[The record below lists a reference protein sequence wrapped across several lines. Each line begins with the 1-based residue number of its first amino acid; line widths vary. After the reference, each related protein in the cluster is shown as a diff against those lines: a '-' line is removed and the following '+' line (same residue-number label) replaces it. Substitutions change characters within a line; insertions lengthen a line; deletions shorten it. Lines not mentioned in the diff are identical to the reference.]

1 MFVNDPNSPY
11 YTGEKKENWRMGR
24 EKYLAQAG
32 LETGEFIGRYG
43 WRASTYAS
51 GTLTAGALM
60 GRPMGGLASGY
71 KFGIVGSQFMSLPIA
86 AYRFSTAPR
95 GKSIGNAMG
104 GFMGSTFGAVVGGI
118 FGGPIGAIAGA
129 AVLSKP
135 IEDVTSKVI
144 NKFSSIGRT
153 SASLRAGGN
162 YKDTQVAYTMRSRA
176 AQELN
181 GSLMNA
187 KMYLGQEAQYAFE

>member
-43 WRASTYAS
+43 WRASTYVS

-60 GRPMGGLASGY
+60 GHPIRGITSGY
-71 KFGIVGSQFMSLPIA
+71 KFGIKGSQFVSLPIA
-86 AYRFSTAPR
+86 AYRFATAPR
-95 GKSIGNAMG
+95 GKVIGNTVG
-104 GFMGSTFGAVVGGI
+104 GFMGSTFGAVVGGLA
-118 FGGPIGAIAGA
+118 GGPAGSIIGAAL
-129 AVLSKP
+129 LSKP

-144 NKFSSIGRT
+144 NKFSSIARS
-153 SASLRAGGN
+153 SASLRMGGN

-176 AQELN
+176 ASELN
-181 GSLMNA
+181 GSLMNSR
-187 KMYLGQEAQYAFE
+187 MYLGMEGILSHE